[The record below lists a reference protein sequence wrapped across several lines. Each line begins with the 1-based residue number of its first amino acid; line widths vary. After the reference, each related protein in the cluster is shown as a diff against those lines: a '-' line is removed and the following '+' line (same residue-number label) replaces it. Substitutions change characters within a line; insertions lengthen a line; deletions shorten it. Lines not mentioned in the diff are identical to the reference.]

1 MVGKAIDQVPLS
13 VLPRW
18 MDRYRV
24 VSPDGEQ
31 HTLDSGLRVIR
42 VFVSLDGM
50 KPEKKSMNRWK
61 KMWVLG
67 MSFWF
72 NLLLEF
78 QVLDRNWNW
87 PSSVGTSC
95 LASKCLGI
103 ESGNLILPA
112 QQHSQWRV
120 KVGTPPESG
129 IGEGYLPSRCL
140 CAGVITAGASPPT
153 KPEHKFVPG

>member
-1 MVGKAIDQVPLS
+1 MVGKAIDQVPLR

-61 KMWVLG
+61 KM
-67 MSFWF
+67 
-72 NLLLEF
+72 
-78 QVLDRNWNW
+78 
-87 PSSVGTSC
+87 
-95 LASKCLGI
+95 
-103 ESGNLILPA
+103 
-112 QQHSQWRV
+112 
-120 KVGTPPESG
+120 
-129 IGEGYLPSRCL
+129 
-140 CAGVITAGASPPT
+140 
-153 KPEHKFVPG
+153 